1 MQWWG
6 VRTPRWRILQHFATR
21 DAIMETYFQNMT
33 ADEGSKDKLIRDL
46 NILVHDA
53 EALIKVTGKDL
64 SEKSKEQ
71 LMAALER
78 FKISCRKVEQEAV
91 STAKATD
98 ALIRENPYKSIGIA
112 FGVGL
117 LIGVL
122 VTRD

>member
-1 MQWWG
+1 
-6 VRTPRWRILQHFATR
+6 
-21 DAIMETYFQNMT
+21 METYFQNMT